1 MSLSIVTV
9 HSLVSLSSVTIL
21 CYSWAMAH
29 DHNSSPEC
37 TAYFIRVWTR
47 WSGEFL
53 EWSTNWS
60 IYFPSFWLPLAFSG
74 QFGSVVVNS
83 EDFIAAASTTASV
96 SSSTKY
102 KVSHF
107 DEIFPGNLVQKVGNI
122 IFWYVTEIANGNQS
136 INLYQL
142 FLFRPFSKL
151 WQTLRRF
158 WRIFDSSECGVGE
171 GGQRTKQHCQQAFVK
186 TCQVSSIMTFSQKLA
201 NLCWKPF

>member
-1 MSLSIVTV
+1 MTHHQSVLGKCLKI
-9 HSLVSLSSVTIL
+9 HFLLHISS
-21 CYSWAMAH
+21 
-29 DHNSSPEC
+29 
-37 TAYFIRVWTR
+37 
-47 WSGEFL
+47 EFEQGGL
-53 EWSTNWS
+53 G
-60 IYFPSFWLPLAFSG
+60 SFWSEALID
-74 QFGSVVVNS
+74 QF
-83 EDFIAAASTTASV
+83 
-96 SSSTKY
+96 
-102 KVSHF
+102 
-107 DEIFPGNLVQKVGNI
+107 IFHLFGFLWLLVGNLVLLLWIPRILLQLLPPQPLLAPQQNI
-122 IFWYVTEIANGNQS
+122 RYHILMKSFQEIWYNKIANGNQS